1 MQRSGPEIG
10 LDSVKVERRWFSWM
24 LRTFTEQEGS
34 LKALILLDLLWSVG
48 GSSYSHNWHSVFS
61 YGSKTKIKLKQPC
74 VFTLLI
80 Y

>member
-24 LRTFTEQEGS
+24 LRTFTEQEGG

-48 GSSYSHNWHSVFS
+48 GLVTHIIGTVF
-61 YGSKTKIKLKQPC
+61 LVMEAKQR
-74 VFTLLI
+74 
-80 Y
+80 